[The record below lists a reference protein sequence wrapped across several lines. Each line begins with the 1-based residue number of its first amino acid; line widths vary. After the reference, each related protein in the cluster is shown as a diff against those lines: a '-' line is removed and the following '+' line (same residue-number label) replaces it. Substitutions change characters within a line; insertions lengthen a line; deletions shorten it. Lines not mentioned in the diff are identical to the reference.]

1 MQDLILFGLI
11 SILVFIAPTINSITR
26 IPIVVVEILLG
37 AFAINVGVLVESNVV
52 KEVAHI
58 GFLFLMFLA
67 GMEVDL
73 KGFSAMGK
81 SFLKQVVFYFF
92 VLYSVSLIIILVF
105 DFPIIYIVAFPVMS
119 LGMIMVLIQ
128 DYGKQY
134 EWLNLCLKIGIIGE
148 LISILM
154 LVLLNGYYSFGVGFQ
169 LYKSLGILI
178 IFLILMVFIF
188 KISDI
193 IFWWF
198 PDIRL
203 MLIPDSSQ
211 QNQDIRYSVMLFF
224 IMIVIVSLLHIEAAL
239 GAFLSGL
246 IISSFF
252 KYKKELH
259 HKLND
264 FGFGFLIPL
273 FFIYIGTTLDFDI
286 IFADKLIVLHALQ
299 ICFIMIIVRIIAAS
313 IVFHSFFKKYKNIFL
328 FALSDAMPLTFLV
341 ATATLGLNIGA
352 IQKEQYYS
360 FVLSAMLEAV
370 LFMIIIKIIL
380 NLSNFLQKNKNT
392 TEDKI

>member
-134 EWLNLCLKIGIIGE
+134 EWLNLCLKIGVIGE

-299 ICFIMIIVRIIAAS
+299 ICFIMIVVRIIAAS
-313 IVFHSFFKKYKNIFL
+313 IVFHSFFKNYKNIFL

>member
-1 MQDLILFGLI
+1 MNDLFLFAIISMLI
-11 SILVFIAPTINSITR
+11 FIAPLIHNITK
-26 IPIVVVEILLG
+26 IPVVVVEILLG
-37 AFAINVGVLVESNVV
+37 ACAINLGIIVESNTI

-73 KGFSAMGK
+73 KSFKLMGK
-81 SFLKQVVFYFF
+81 LFLKQVAMYFF
-92 VLYSVSLIIILVF
+92 ILYSVALLIILIFEL
-105 DFPIIYIVAFPVMS
+105 PLIYIVAFPVMS

-134 EWLNLCLKIGIIGE
+134 IWLNLCLKIGIIGE

-154 LVLLNGYYSFGVGFQ
+154 LVLLNGYYSFGIGYE
-169 LYKSLGILI
+169 LYKSLGILL
-178 IFLILMVFIF
+178 IFLFVMILIF
-188 KISDI
+188 KLSSL

-198 PDIRL
+198 PNTRL
-203 MLIPDSSQ
+203 LFIPDSNKS
-211 QNQDIRYSVMLFF
+211 NQDIRYSMMLFF
-224 IMIVIVSLLHIEAAL
+224 IMIVSVSFLHIEAAL

-246 IISSFF
+246 ILTSFF
-252 KYKKELH
+252 KYNKELH
-259 HKLND
+259 YKLND

-273 FFIYIGTTLDFDI
+273 FFVYIGTTLDF
-286 IFADKLIVLHALQ
+286 KLIFSSASILIHALY
-299 ICFIMIIVRIIAAS
+299 ICLAMIAIRIIAAS
-313 IVFHSFFKKYKNIFL
+313 IVFGVFFKSFKNIIL

-341 ATATLGLNIGA
+341 ATATLGLSINA

-370 LFMIIIKIIL
+370 IFMIAIKVIVSL
-380 NLSNFLQKNKNT
+380 REFLKKV
-392 TEDKI
+392 D

>member
-1 MQDLILFGLI
+1 MQDLIFFAII
-11 SILVFIAPTINSITR
+11 SVLVFVAPMINNSTK
-26 IPIVVVEILLG
+26 IPVVVVEILLG
-37 AFAINVGVLVESNVV
+37 ALAINSGIIIESSAV

-73 KGFSAMGK
+73 KSFKAMGK
-81 SFLKQVVFYFF
+81 SFLKQVAMYFLI
-92 VLYSVSLIIILVF
+92 LYSITFIVILLLKLPV
-105 DFPIIYIVAFPVMS
+105 IYIVAFPIMS

-134 EWLNLCLKIGIIGE
+134 DWLNLCLKIGIIGE
-148 LISILM
+148 LVSILM
-154 LVLLNGYYSFGVGFQ
+154 LVILNGYYSFGMGVE

-178 IFLILMVFIF
+178 LFLIIMVILFQAF
-188 KISDI
+188 NI

-198 PDIRL
+198 PDLRL
-203 MLIPDSSQ
+203 LFMPDSSKS
-211 QNQDIRYSVMLFF
+211 NQDIRYSMMLFL
-224 IMIVIVSLLHIEAAL
+224 IMVVIVSLLHIEPAL

-246 IISSFF
+246 IISNYF

-259 HKLND
+259 YKLNE

-273 FFIYIGTTLDFDI
+273 FFVYIGTTLDFKL
-286 IFADKLIVLHALQ
+286 IFADKSIVLHALE
-299 ICFIMIIVRIIAAS
+299 ICAIMIIIRIIAAS
-313 IVFHSFFKKYKNIFL
+313 LVFNVYFKNTKSIFL

-341 ATATLGLNIGA
+341 AMATLGLSIKA
-352 IQKEQYYS
+352 LQIEQYYS

-370 LFMIIIKIIL
+370 LFMIVIKIIL
-380 NLSNFLQKNKNT
+380 YF
-392 TEDKI
+392 TEDSKKEI

>member
-1 MQDLILFGLI
+1 MQDLIFFAII
-11 SILVFIAPTINSITR
+11 SVLVFVAPMINNSTK
-26 IPIVVVEILLG
+26 IPVVVVEILLG
-37 AFAINVGVLVESNVV
+37 ALAINSGIIIESSAV

-73 KGFSAMGK
+73 KSFKAMGK
-81 SFLKQVVFYFF
+81 SFLKQVAMYFLI
-92 VLYSVSLIIILVF
+92 LYSITFIVILLLKLPV
-105 DFPIIYIVAFPVMS
+105 IYIVAFPIMS

-134 EWLNLCLKIGIIGE
+134 DWLNLCLKIGIIGE
-148 LISILM
+148 LVSILM
-154 LVLLNGYYSFGVGFQ
+154 LVILNGYYSFGMGVE

-178 IFLILMVFIF
+178 LFLIIMVILFQVF
-188 KISDI
+188 NI

-198 PDIRL
+198 PDLRL
-203 MLIPDSSQ
+203 LFMPDSSKS
-211 QNQDIRYSVMLFF
+211 NQDIRYSMMLFL
-224 IMIVIVSLLHIEAAL
+224 IMVVIVSLLHIEPAL

-246 IISSFF
+246 IISNYF

-259 HKLND
+259 YKLNE

-273 FFIYIGTTLDFDI
+273 FFVYIGTTLDFKL
-286 IFADKLIVLHALQ
+286 IFADKSIVLHALE
-299 ICFIMIIVRIIAAS
+299 ICAIMIIIRIIAAS
-313 IVFHSFFKKYKNIFL
+313 LVFNVYFKNTKSIFL

-341 ATATLGLNIGA
+341 AMATLGLSIKA
-352 IQKEQYYS
+352 LQIEQYYS

-370 LFMIIIKIIL
+370 LFMIVIKIIL
-380 NLSNFLQKNKNT
+380 YF
-392 TEDKI
+392 TEDSKKEI

>member
-1 MQDLILFGLI
+1 MQDLIFFAVI
-11 SILVFIAPTINSITR
+11 SVLVFVAPMINNLIK
-26 IPIVVVEILLG
+26 IPVVVVEILLG
-37 AFAINVGVLVESNVV
+37 ALAVNTGIIIESHSV

-73 KGFSAMGK
+73 KSFKAMGK
-81 SFLKQVVFYFF
+81 SFLKQVAMYFF
-92 VLYSVSLIIILVF
+92 ILYSITFVVILALDLPV
-105 DFPIIYIVAFPVMS
+105 IYIVAFPVMS

-134 EWLNLCLKIGIIGE
+134 DWLNLCLKIGIIGE
-148 LISILM
+148 LVSILM
-154 LVLLNGYYSFGVGFQ
+154 LVLLNGYYSFGIGYE

-178 IFLILMVFIF
+178 IFLAIMIVVFQVF
-188 KISDI
+188 SI

-198 PDIRL
+198 PDLRL
-203 MLIPDSSQ
+203 LLIPDSSKS
-211 QNQDIRYSVMLFF
+211 NQDIRYSVMLFF
-224 IMIVIVSLLHIEAAL
+224 IMVVIVSLLHIEPAL

-259 HKLND
+259 HKLNE

-273 FFIYIGTTLDFDI
+273 FFVYIGTTLDFKLIFTDI
-286 IFADKLIVLHALQ
+286 SIVLHALQ
-299 ICFIMIIVRIIAAS
+299 ICIIMIAIRFIAAS
-313 IVFHSFFKKYKNIFL
+313 IVFNSFFKKANGVFL

-341 ATATLGLNIGA
+341 ATATLLINIVSF
-352 IQKEQYYS
+352 QKEQYYS

-370 LFMIIIKIIL
+370 LFMIIIKIML
-380 NLSNFLQKNKNT
+380 HF
-392 TEDKI
+392 TEDSKLKEI